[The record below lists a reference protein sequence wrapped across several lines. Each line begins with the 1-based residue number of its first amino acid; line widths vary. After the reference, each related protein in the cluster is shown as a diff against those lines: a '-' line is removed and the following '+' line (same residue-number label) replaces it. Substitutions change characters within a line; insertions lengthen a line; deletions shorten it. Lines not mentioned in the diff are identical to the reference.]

1 MNSIQASQI
10 MGGNGAKAR
19 KAADLYPTPPEVTVA
34 LMRFLKLPGETVV
47 WEPARGE
54 GDMVRALANCGMAV
68 YGTDIRDG
76 IDFLTARQPGN
87 APAADWIITNPP
99 FSLADEF
106 IRHAAEIGKPFAMLL
121 KAQYWH
127 AAKRAQLFREIPPS
141 YVLPLTWRPDFLFK
155 ERNGKKGTSPLMD
168 VMWCVWL
175 TPQMQG
181 VQTVFAADAAG
192 KGEMSMFVGETYSW
206 VPTSWEGSNG
216 IVSALG
222 KKGGVHGRIVYINEN
237 HRYFTAEANVG
248 GVVIRESFKF

>member
-10 MGGNGAKAR
+10 TGGNGAKAR
-19 KAADLYPTPPEVTVA
+19 KASDLYPTPPEVTVA
-34 LMRFLKLPGETVV
+34 LMRFLKLPRSTQI
-47 WEPARGE
+47 WEPACGQ
-54 GDMVRALANCGMAV
+54 GDMVEALRACGMLA

-76 IDFLTARQPGN
+76 QDFLDRWQPRN
-87 APAADWIITNPP
+87 TIAACSWIITNPP

-155 ERNGKKGTSPLMD
+155 ERNGKKGASPLMD

-181 VQTVFAADAAG
+181 VQTVF
-192 KGEMSMFVGETYSW
+192 KPLMRPEKE
-206 VPTSWEGSNG
+206 
-216 IVSALG
+216 
-222 KKGGVHGRIVYINEN
+222 K
-237 HRYFTAEANVG
+237 
-248 GVVIRESFKF
+248 

>member
-10 MGGNGAKAR
+10 MGGNGVKAR
-19 KAADLYPTPPEVTVA
+19 KASDLYPTPPEVTVA
-34 LMRFLKLPGETVV
+34 LMRFLKLPRSTQI
-47 WEPARGE
+47 WEHACGQ
-54 GDMVRALANCGMAV
+54 GDMVEALRDCGMLA
-68 YGTDIRDG
+68 YGTDIRSG
-76 IDFLTARQPGN
+76 QDFLDSWQPRN
-87 APAADWIITNPP
+87 TIAACSWIITNPP

-155 ERNGKKGTSPLMD
+155 ERNGKKGASPLMD

-181 VQTVFAADAAG
+181 VQTVFKPLMRPEKA
-192 KGEMSMFVGETYSW
+192 T
-206 VPTSWEGSNG
+206 
-216 IVSALG
+216 
-222 KKGGVHGRIVYINEN
+222 
-237 HRYFTAEANVG
+237 
-248 GVVIRESFKF
+248 